1 MRARSSV
8 ARFACLLSIALP
20 LAVPAC
26 RSTPEEVG
34 VPLTPEEIDYQKRLQ
49 QAVSEPVTDEG
60 RARLILQLDQS
71 LSVWFR
77 SALDRAGSPDRRLV
91 DNVES
96 VLQRTVYRNVESILQ
111 VARTGTDE
119 QRAIACAALG
129 FSKLTEPADAAARE
143 RFRERFPPV
152 YPRATTVL
160 VESVGATSAAIVQNA
175 LLGLWKLGDP
185 ETPLEPVL
193 AQLDAKDG
201 DIRSNAVL
209 ALGTILTPD
218 TGERAIERILTCLY
232 DNDPKVRNHAI
243 SAIAAMRHTDASG
256 RLTQLLDDNYLL
268 IQANAARAL
277 GDLGDW
283 RNAQAL
289 VVRLERLKA
298 QSPSGKYREKTGLD
312 YGREQVVQNITAALR
327 RLSGE
332 DFGDDPTLWRE
343 WWNERSTAGG

>member
-1 MRARSSV
+1 MRD
-8 ARFACLLSIALP
+8 RFIVVRLAPLLLALSFAACQ
-20 LAVPAC
+20 
-26 RSTPEEVG
+26 STPDGDIG
-34 VPLTPEEIDYQKRLQ
+34 VPLTPEEIEYQKRLQ
-49 QAVSEPVTDEG
+49 QAVSEPLTDEG

-96 VLQRTVYRNVESILQ
+96 VLQRTVYRNIDAVLV
-111 VARTGTDE
+111 VAQGGTDE

-129 FSKLTEPADAAARE
+129 FCRLAEPADATAKE

-152 YPRATTVL
+152 YPRATAVL
-160 VESVGATSAAIVQNA
+160 VDALGSTNPAIVQNA
-175 LLGLWKLGDP
+175 LLGLWKLGDT

-193 AQLDAKDG
+193 TRLDAKDS

-209 ALGTILTPD
+209 ALGAILTPD

-232 DNDPKVRNHAI
+232 DNDPKVRNHAV
-243 SAIAAMRHTDASG
+243 SAIAAMRHTDAAG

-277 GDLGDW
+277 GELGDW

-289 VVRLERLKA
+289 VVRLERLKG
-298 QSPSGKYREKTGLD
+298 QMPSGKYREKTGLD
-312 YGREQVVQNITAALR
+312 YGREQVVTNITAALR

-332 DFGDDPTLWRE
+332 DFGDDPKLWRE
-343 WWNERSTAGG
+343 WWNERSSQG

>member
-1 MRARSSV
+1 MRSRSSF
-8 ARFACLLSIALP
+8 ARLAP
-20 LAVPAC
+20 LVLVLAFPAC
-26 RSTPEEVG
+26 RSTPDDIG
-34 VPLTPEEIDYQKRLQ
+34 VPLTQEEIEYQKRLQ

-77 SALDRAGSPDRRLV
+77 SSLDRAGSPDRRLV
-91 DNVES
+91 DNIES
-96 VLQRTVYRNVESILQ
+96 VLQRTAYRNVESILQ
-111 VARTGTDE
+111 IARTGTDE

-129 FSKLTEPADAAARE
+129 FCRLAEPSDAAARE

-152 YPRATTVL
+152 YPRATAVL
-160 VESVGATSAAIVQNA
+160 IENVGATNPAIVQNA

-193 AQLDAKDG
+193 ARLDTKDA
-201 DIRSNAVL
+201 DVRSNAVL
-209 ALGTILTPD
+209 ALGAILTPE

-232 DNDPKVRNHAI
+232 DNDAKVRNHAI
-243 SAIAAMRHTDASG
+243 SAIASMRHTDASG

-277 GDLGDW
+277 GELGDW

-298 QSPSGKYREKTGLD
+298 QMPAGKYREKTGLD
-312 YGREQVVQNITAALR
+312 YGRDQVVQNIAAALR
-327 RLSGE
+327 KLSGE
-332 DFGDDPTLWRE
+332 DFGDDPKLWRE
-343 WWNERSTAGG
+343 WWNERATAGG

>member
-1 MRARSSV
+1 MRDRSRWVRSIPLLV
-8 ARFACLLSIALP
+8 A
-20 LAVPAC
+20 LAAPAC
-26 RSTPEEVG
+26 SSTPDAEIG
-34 VPLTPEEIDYQKRLQ
+34 VPLTAEEIEYQKRLQ
-49 QAVSEPVTDEG
+49 QAAAEPVTDEG
-60 RARLILQLDQS
+60 RSRLMVQLDQS

-96 VLQRTVYRNVESILQ
+96 VLQRTVYRNIDAVLL
-111 VARTGTDE
+111 VAKTGTDE
-119 QRAIACAALG
+119 QRTIACAALG
-129 FSKLTEPADAAARE
+129 FCRLTEPADATARE

-152 YPRATTVL
+152 YPRATAML
-160 VESVGATSAAIVQNA
+160 VDALGSTNAAIVQNA

-185 ETPLEPVL
+185 DTPLGPVL
-193 AQLDAKDG
+193 ARLDAKDA

-218 TGERAIERILTCLY
+218 TGEQAIERILTCLY
-232 DNDPKVRNHAI
+232 DNDPKVRNHAV
-243 SAIAAMRHTDASG
+243 SAIAAMRHTDAAG
-256 RLTQLLDDNYLL
+256 RLMQLLDDNYLL

-298 QSPSGKYREKTGLD
+298 QIPNGKYREKTGLD
-312 YGREQVVQNITAALR
+312 YGREQVVQNLTASLR

-332 DFGDDPTLWRE
+332 DFGDDPKLWRE
-343 WWNERSTAGG
+343 WWNERSAKG